1 MEKSTITHKESP
13 VFLGDNLYTITAAEM
28 QNFPH
33 GMLLQQKPD
42 KKQGVGAEQNK

>member
-13 VFLGDNLYTITAAEM
+13 VFLGDNLYTLMTTTAAEM

-33 GMLLQQKPD
+33 GMLL
-42 KKQGVGAEQNK
+42 